1 MLHTTCLRTAAALV
15 QCVAIS
21 RRARTWGR
29 FAQRTI
35 DRRYC
40 GLPFIPGPAAVWF
53 ATAVRLAGGRPSAHC
68 WQPFGQPAAPD
79 YGSCLWCGGPLSAR
93 AYCPCSPAPAHV

>member
-15 QCVAIS
+15 QCAALS

-40 GLPFIPGPAAVWF
+40 GLLAAGSFGALTRHRYAGQYPGGWYTAAVQ
-53 ATAVRLAGGRPSAHC
+53 LAGGVPSSLC
-68 WQPFGQPAAPD
+68 W
-79 YGSCLWCGGPLSAR
+79 
-93 AYCPCSPAPAHV
+93 SPYHV